1 MPLHMRYVR
10 YLEILVL
17 SKDDKSLMH
26 NNKIEAT
33 GMSLG
38 GFLSAGCPCASFRS
52 LCFTNITPMTQEQII
67 ELLKKYKMELEC
79 ILSRFTKSRDS
90 IHIKSEDDARFR
102 EMVVELRDLFIDEF
116 VGSRSYVGPLIDYF
130 NDSVSN
136 FIGSPSYKGVENVK
150 GLISAALT
158 RVERNPLAL
167 KSTQISSEIQYSKN
181 PDYLEVIAER
191 FHLVVRQ
198 LRQRYSDRSTL
209 DVSDEY
215 DVQDLFHSLLTL
227 FYDDIRNEEWTPSYA
242 GGSARIDFLLPEIES
257 VVEIKKMR
265 SSLSTKELGEQLL
278 IDIAKYKTHPLCRT
292 LVCFVYD
299 PEGRVSNPRGVE
311 NDLNKSTNDI
321 NVKAIIVPKGY

>member
-1 MPLHMRYVR
+1 M
-10 YLEILVL
+10 
-17 SKDDKSLMH
+17 
-26 NNKIEAT
+26 
-33 GMSLG
+33 
-38 GFLSAGCPCASFRS
+38 
-52 LCFTNITPMTQEQII
+52 LCFTNITPMTQEQVI
-67 ELLKKYKMELEC
+67 ELLKKYKNELED
-79 ILSRFTKSRDS
+79 ILSRFIKTRDG
-90 IHIKSEDDARFR
+90 IHIESQDDARFR

-116 VGSRSYVGPLIDYF
+116 VDSRSYVGPLIDYF
-130 NDSVSN
+130 NDSIAN

-167 KSTQISSEIQYSKN
+167 KSTQISSEIQYRKN
-181 PDYLEVIAER
+181 PDYLDVIAER

-198 LRQRYSDRSTL
+198 LRQRHSNRPTL
-209 DVSDEY
+209 DVTDEY

-265 SSLSTKELGEQLL
+265 PSLSTKELGEQLL
-278 IDIAKYKTHPLCRT
+278 VDIAKYKTHPLCRT

-311 NDLNKSTNDI
+311 NDLNKSTSDI